1 MEPKRLVLVVDD
13 ESEFC
18 NCLHDELQD
27 IGCEVLVATNLDQA
41 RHLAI
46 SQRPDLVLLGT
57 IMPRGAAFK
66 LHQWMKGNPILKEIP
81 QIVLDACPEN
91 HLTRGW
97 RRDEGM
103 RIEAAEYYCKPL
115 KPAILASAIWK
126 QMDIGKAEIKVLIA
140 DDHAMVREGIRTLLN
155 LQKDMLIVG
164 EATNGAEAVDKAL
177 ELLPDVVLM
186 DIVMPEIDGIEA
198 TRQICKRCREGI
210 RILMLSQ
217 YDDEQNMA
225 AGSEA
230 GAVGFISKK
239 SVSAQLLEAV
249 RTAGRGAQSGGE
261 QSYAN

>member
-1 MEPKRLVLVVDD
+1 MDKKKIVLVVD
-13 ESEFC
+13 EEIQFC
-18 NCLHDELQD
+18 TSLQEELQD
-27 IGCEVLVATNLDQA
+27 VGCEVLVACNMDKA
-41 RHLAI
+41 RHLVI
-46 SQRPDLVLLGT
+46 SHRPDLVLLGT
-57 IMPRGAAFK
+57 IMPRGDAFK
-66 LHQWMKGNPILKEIP
+66 LHHWLKQSPALKDVP
-81 QIVLDACPEN
+81 QIVLDATPEK

-103 RIEAAEYYCKPL
+103 RIDAAEYYCKPL

-126 QMDIGKAEIKVLIA
+126 QMDLEKAEIKVLIA

-155 LQKDMLIVG
+155 LQKDMYIVG

-198 TRQICKRCREGI
+198 TRQICSRCKEGI
-210 RILMLSQ
+210 RVLMLSQ
-217 YDDEQNMA
+217 YDDEQNMS

-239 SVSAQLLEAV
+239 SVSAHLLDAV
-249 RTAGRGAQSGGE
+249 RAAERGE
-261 QSYAN
+261 QPGVEQKYTN

>member
-1 MEPKRLVLVVDD
+1 MDRKKIVLLVDD
-13 ESEFC
+13 EREFC
-18 NCLHDELQD
+18 DSLQVELQET
-27 IGCEVLVATNLDQA
+27 GCEVLVAINMDRA

-46 SQRPDLVLLGT
+46 SYRPDLVLLGT
-57 IMPRGAAFK
+57 IMPRGAAYR
-66 LHQWMKGNPILKEIP
+66 LHQWLKQNPALKDVP
-81 QIVLDACPEN
+81 QIVLDASPEK

-103 RIEAAEYYCKPL
+103 RIESAEYFCKPL

-126 QMDIGKAEIKVLIA
+126 QMDTGRAEIKVLIA

-155 LQKDMLIVG
+155 LQNDIYIVG
-164 EATNGAEAVDKAL
+164 EATNGTEAVDKAL
-177 ELLPDVVLM
+177 ELAPDVVLM

-198 TRQICKRCREGI
+198 TRQICSRCKEEI

-249 RTAGRGAQSGGE
+249 RSAGYNKQPEGDQD
-261 QSYAN
+261 YAN

>member
-1 MEPKRLVLVVDD
+1 MEIKRIVLVVDD
-13 ESEFC
+13 EREFC
-18 NCLHDELQD
+18 AELQEELQE
-27 IGCEVLVATNLDQA
+27 IGCEVLVATSIDKA

-46 SQRPDLVLLGT
+46 SHRPDLVLLGT
-57 IMPRGAAFK
+57 IMPRGDAFR
-66 LHQWMKGNPILKEIP
+66 LHQWLKRNPVLKEVP
-81 QIVLDACPEN
+81 QIVLDAAPEQ

-103 RIEAAEYYCKPL
+103 RIDASEYYCKPI
-115 KPAILASAIWK
+115 KPSILASAVWK
-126 QMDIGKAEIKVLIA
+126 QMDVGKAEIKVLIA

-155 LQKDMLIVG
+155 LQKDIYIVG
-164 EATNGAEAVDKAL
+164 EATNGAEAVSKAL
-177 ELLPDVVLM
+177 ELMPDVVLM
-186 DIVMPEIDGIEA
+186 DIVMPELDGIEA
-198 TRQICKRCREGI
+198 TRRICRHCKEGI

-249 RTAGRGAQSGGE
+249 RAAGRGSQPEGDQE
-261 QSYAN
+261 YAN